1 MPNPLHANQPPS
13 CASSPAETRGP
24 ESQRLPGEQH
34 GDDDQH
40 DDGDDYDDGG
50 DDDEDAHH
58 CDKRFNKT
66 CQKSDSPL
74 IGQAHLMVKDGMMRV
89 VMMMI

>member
-1 MPNPLHANQPPS
+1 MPNPLLANQPPS
-13 CASSPAETRGP
+13 CASSPAETRAP
-24 ESQRLPGEQH
+24 ESQRLPGDEQH
-34 GDDDQH
+34 G
-40 DDGDDYDDGG
+40 DGDDYDDGG

-74 IGQAHLMVKDGMMRV
+74 IGQAHLVVKVGMMRV
-89 VMMMI
+89 VMMMMI